1 MTLVERMREAADM
14 LVKGY
19 NLAGASMILTE
30 AAARIEAMDE
40 HGPDI
45 PETRQYLPTLAELI
59 DRLSIVLLKSI
70 FILPNHDA
78 YVEERKMIEHDI
90 DLLLQPDMDARDW
103 PAMNGVA
110 VRATIMLGVTNLFI
124 WLNEAK
130 AREGGNEQD
139 ALLKMT
145 HSINGV
151 RSTAKNV
158 LAKSFGERIDLKVD
172 SFAADFIKDYG
183 HWDVFG
189 DLK

>member
-70 FILPNHDA
+70 FISEHREAYLMERDA
-78 YVEERKMIEHDI
+78 IEHDI
-90 DLLLQPDMDARDW
+90 GLLLKKHPIF
-103 PAMNGVA
+103 NSSEVLGILVL
-110 VRATIMLGVTNLFI
+110 MLTNRYI
-124 WLNEAK
+124 WENESK
-130 AREGGNEQD
+130 ARQGGSEQD
-139 ALLKMT
+139 KLLKLT
-145 HSINGV
+145 HSINGI
-151 RSTAKNV
+151 RNAAKNFIAV
-158 LAKSFGERIDLKVD
+158 NRNEREDSKIDCFAAELEKEFGNWNVFEDLK
-172 SFAADFIKDYG
+172 
-183 HWDVFG
+183 
-189 DLK
+189 